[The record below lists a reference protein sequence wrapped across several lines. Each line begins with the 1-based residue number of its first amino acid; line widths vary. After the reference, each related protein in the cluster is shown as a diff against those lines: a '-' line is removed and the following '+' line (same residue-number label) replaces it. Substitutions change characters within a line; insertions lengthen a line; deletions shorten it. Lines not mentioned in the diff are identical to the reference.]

1 MMKYVVL
8 CAFTLLCFCSGAFSQ
23 RIAKKRVHVKKTVP
37 AAPKADIYLRTVQ
50 TGSSGNT
57 QDISWIY
64 ISRDGTIIKDPK
76 YGVDP
81 IDLAAEKKHN
91 ASKTGKYTISGN
103 KMMINWENGKT
114 AEWTIDQKGN
124 GFTSIDGG
132 AVGKQTPLPAN
143 YRIAGQ
149 YSAES
154 IFPSVSSSI
163 TVLFS
168 KDGSF
173 SQSSFGG
180 VNTASGSA
188 VSQDLSDGTYN
199 ITGNTLRLNYVNGDK
214 IIAMITIW
222 TLADGKKYLVINGS
236 SFPQK

>member
-1 MMKYVVL
+1 MKPFLL
-8 CAFTLLCFCSGAFSQ
+8 CAVALLCCCSVILSQ
-23 RIAKKRVHVKKTVP
+23 RSGKKRVPVKNIVP
-37 AAPKADIYLRTVQ
+37 AAPAAATYLRAVQ
-50 TGSSGNT
+50 TGSTGNT

-64 ISRDGTIIKDPK
+64 LTTDGIIVKDPK

-81 IDLAAEKKHN
+81 IDIAAEKKHN
-91 ASKTGKYTISGN
+91 ASKTGRYTITDN
-103 KMMINWENGKT
+103 KMIINWENGKT
-114 AEWTIDQKGN
+114 AEWTIDRKGN
-124 GFTSIDGG
+124 EFSSIDGG
-132 AVGKQTPLPAN
+132 TVGKQTPLPAN

-149 YSAES
+149 YTAES
-154 IFPSVSSSI
+154 ILPSVSSS
-163 TVLFS
+163 TTLVFS
-168 KDGSF
+168 KDGTF

-199 ITGNTLRLNYVNGDK
+199 ISGNTLRLNYANGQK
-214 IIAMITIW
+214 IVSMITIW